1 MAFKDRRGG
10 EAAGKKQQL
19 LRQQDGSAMV
29 EAATVF
35 PIVVLTMLLLIY
47 GMIYLF
53 DETAA
58 SSAVRRAAVREA
70 GRQAGTVTLF
80 EGGTLGVP
88 VEASLYGVRPCTK
101 AEKTAAFRS
110 HMPGVAGRRQTLSA
124 HQYIYNEK
132 TEIRLW
138 DLFQ

>member
-1 MAFKDRRGG
+1 MAFKDRHGG
-10 EAAGKKQQL
+10 EAAGKKQL
-19 LRQQDGSAMV
+19 LLKQQDGAMV

-70 GRQAGTVTLF
+70 GRQAGTVTLRD
-80 EGGTLGVP
+80 EGTLGVSAG
-88 VEASLYGVRPCTK
+88 ASLYGVRPCTT

-110 HMPGVAGRRQTLSA
+110 HMPGVAGHRQTLSA

>member
-1 MAFKDRRGG
+1 
-10 EAAGKKQQL
+10 
-19 LRQQDGSAMV
+19 MV

-35 PIVVLTMLLLIY
+35 PIVVLTLMLLIY

-58 SSAVRRAAVREA
+58 SSAVRRAVVREA
-70 GRQAGTVTLF
+70 GRQTGTVTMY
-80 EGGTLGVP
+80 EAGALGVP
-88 VEASLYGVRPCTK
+88 VSAGIYGVRPSAE
-101 AEKTAAFRS
+101 AEKTVVFRS
-110 HMPGVAGRRQTLSA
+110 RMPGVAGRSKTLSA
-124 HQYIYNEK
+124 HQYVYNEK

>member
-1 MAFKDRRGG
+1 
-10 EAAGKKQQL
+10 
-19 LRQQDGSAMV
+19 MV

-70 GRQAGTVTLF
+70 GRQAGTVTLRD
-80 EGGTLGVP
+80 EGTLGVLAG
-88 VEASLYGVRPCTK
+88 ASLYGVRPCTT
-101 AEKTAAFRS
+101 AEKTAAFRN

>member
-1 MAFKDRRGG
+1 
-10 EAAGKKQQL
+10 
-19 LRQQDGSAMV
+19 MV

-70 GRQAGTVTLF
+70 GTVTLRD
-80 EGGTLGVP
+80 EGTLGVSAG
-88 VEASLYGVRPCTK
+88 ASLYGVRPCTT